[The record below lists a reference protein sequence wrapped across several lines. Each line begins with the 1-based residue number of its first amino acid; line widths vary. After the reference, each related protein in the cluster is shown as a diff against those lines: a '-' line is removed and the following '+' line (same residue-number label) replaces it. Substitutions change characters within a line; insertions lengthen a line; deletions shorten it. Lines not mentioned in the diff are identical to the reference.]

1 MNTVDNQSPLR
12 YFERYRW
19 YLQALNSKNAEFAK
33 IKADISS
40 GLISR
45 DTYDENWQRKLRR
58 EIRILKR
65 AINSIEFTINSIPET
80 LDMLPCK
87 LFLHLHYVVGLNM
100 TETAEKLNV
109 SESTVRRLRSRA
121 EDYFKDIPLDTQKNK
136 GEA

>member
-1 MNTVDNQSPLR
+1 MKTVASHSSLR

-19 YLQALNSKNAEFAK
+19 YLQALNSKNAEVAK

-45 DTYDENWQRKLRR
+45 DTFDENWQRKLRR
-58 EIRILKR
+58 EIRNLKR
-65 AINSIEFTINSIPET
+65 AMNNIEFTISSMPET
-80 LDMLPCK
+80 PKLLPCK
-87 LFLHLHYVVGLNM
+87 LFLHLHYIVGMSM

-121 EDYFKDIPLDTQKNK
+121 EDYFDDVPLCN
-136 GEA
+136 